1 MAEPYPFHTVEVPI
15 HGRYLLRVAHD
26 ERAPLL
32 VGFHGYGE
40 SAERH
45 LDAVLEIP
53 GVSDWHVVAIQAL
66 SRFYRNRSGEVVASW
81 MTRQDRELAI
91 ADNVRY
97 VGAVLAQVE
106 DELAVEAP
114 RVALGFSQGT
124 AMAYRAAAGSGTRFD
139 GLVALAGDAP
149 AEIFEGKLEGFP
161 RVLIGRGREDDW
173 YDGSKM
179 ERDLDLLRARGVEVE
194 TCVFDG
200 AHEWTVEFYSA
211 CAKFLRSLQKR

>member
-1 MAEPYPFHTVEVPI
+1 MGEPYPFHTVEVPT
-15 HGRYLLRVAHD
+15 HGRYLLRVAHATS
-26 ERAPLL
+26 APLL
-32 VGFHGYGE
+32 VAFHGYAE

-53 GVSDWHVVAIQAL
+53 GISDWHVVAIQAL
-66 SRFYRNRSGEVVASW
+66 NRFYRNRSGEVVASW

-91 ADNVRY
+91 ADNVHY
-97 VGAVLAQVE
+97 VGAVLAEVE
-106 DELAVEAP
+106 KELGVEAP

-124 AMAYRAAAGSGTRFD
+124 AMAYRAAAGTGVRFD

-149 AEIFEGKLEGFP
+149 AEIFDGKLEGFP

-173 YDGSKM
+173 YDASKM
-179 ERDLDLLRARGVEVE
+179 ERDLDLLGARGVEVE

-200 AHEWTVEFYSA
+200 GHEWAVEFYAA
-211 CAKFLRSLQKR
+211 CATFLRSLT